1 MADDQLPPGQPK
13 ATEPAEMEVEA
24 LAIRLLKGVFA
35 ESTRPGAEREWG
47 GVIYRQGAA
56 GRIGHTGP
64 IEGDSSHHVDVGKA
78 ETNFGCPAGAKPV
91 AWYHTHPVKFTYSVD
106 NGVVTRIR
114 MGWDVFEDGDLAI
127 SEGNNLIGY
136 VIDPDKRIWRYKPP
150 PGQMI
155 DGKFTPEATAQGSW
169 GPLND

>member
-35 ESTRPGAEREWG
+35 KSTRPGAEREWG

-64 IEGDSSHHVDVGKA
+64 IEG
-78 ETNFGCPAGAKPV
+78 
-91 AWYHTHPVKFTYSVD
+91 
-106 NGVVTRIR
+106 
-114 MGWDVFEDGDLAI
+114 EDGINA
-127 SEGNNLIGY
+127 E
-136 VIDPDKRIWRYKPP
+136 KRK
-150 PGQMI
+150 G
-155 DGKFTPEATAQGSW
+155 GA
-169 GPLND
+169 